1 MSTVALA
8 IGLVVGN
15 IIHPGEGLNLAAGK
29 APAAAEKTTTA
40 DFLLHMIPETLFSS
54 LTSGVV
60 LQTLLV
66 ALLVGFAVQAMGKS
80 GKPILVGVGH
90 LQRLVFR
97 VLTMIMWAAPLG
109 AFGAIA
115 AVVGE
120 TGVGALKALGVLM
133 IAFYLTCAIFVL
145 GILGLL
151 LKLVTGINIFKL
163 LKYLAREYL
172 LIVSTSSS
180 ESALPRLMA
189 KMEHLGVAKPTV
201 GIVVPTGYSF
211 NLDGTAIYLTM
222 ASLFIASAM
231 GATVLGSAADLPVA
245 VHDDRVE
252 GCGRGHRR
260 RTGHLGRRA
269 GFAPARP
276 GGRGRRDRRHRPLHV
291 GGPGR
296 DQLLRQRRGHPA
308 GRHLDQVDQPRAG
321 RRGVG
326 RPPAVRR
333 DHDARSARPGR
344 RSRHDRRILGT
355 GGRQGLD
362 DPQSPKLADAGG
374 LGLRGGCFGVTR
386 GA

>member
-1 MSTVALA
+1 
-8 IGLVVGN
+8 
-15 IIHPGEGLNLAAGK
+15 GK
-29 APAAAEKTTTA
+29 APAAAEETTTA
-40 DFLLHMIPETLFSS
+40 EFLLHLIPETLFSS
-54 LTSGVV
+54 LTSGIV

-109 AFGAIA
+109 AFGAMA

-189 KMEHLGVAKPTV
+189 
-201 GIVVPTGYSF
+201 
-211 NLDGTAIYLTM
+211 
-222 ASLFIASAM
+222 
-231 GATVLGSAADLPVA
+231 
-245 VHDDRVE
+245 
-252 GCGRGHRR
+252 
-260 RTGHLGRRA
+260 
-269 GFAPARP
+269 
-276 GGRGRRDRRHRPLHV
+276 
-291 GGPGR
+291 
-296 DQLLRQRRGHPA
+296 
-308 GRHLDQVDQPRAG
+308 
-321 RRGVG
+321 
-326 RPPAVRR
+326 
-333 DHDARSARPGR
+333 
-344 RSRHDRRILGT
+344 
-355 GGRQGLD
+355 
-362 DPQSPKLADAGG
+362 
-374 LGLRGGCFGVTR
+374 
-386 GA
+386 